1 MSVRAR
7 GCRGREMGTA
17 AATKGVRGARA
28 TPWAAAL
35 EKGVEG
41 WSSFTETGSGED
53 IRTEDGSR
61 EVVDSARVRA
71 GAAAASAGA
80 PAADGPVAARSGGDG
95 KSADAK
101 SGGGTGAAAAS
112 GADGKAPSGGGDA
125 TVAAKR
131 DAKDP
136 NNPAAHK
143 RPALDQGWRLYRRD
157 VEWQCRWLELRMVE
171 IDGHVDRYQRMLD
184 GIERAKRMDGVE
196 AAEKTTTTSGE
207 PETTALTD
215 GVATRMK
222 RRRQH
227 QGDTPP
233 PNPVLGTHP
242 LLVADDDAMFGFG
255 TAQTTDQK
263 PEKLTAAQRKRRKKE
278 AAAQAALADKL
289 ANKSGSG
296 TGSDSDLSTAALYEQ
311 IEVLQ
316 QRVTALHARLGQP
329 APELNGTG
337 SVVAIRNNRGAAMG
351 AFGGFAREPPKPP
364 VEKLKSR
371 RDDFDINN
379 VVGAN
384 EGAKF
389 VERAQHVDICTP
401 GVRPAPTYAM
411 APINDQRGSARA
423 EKAKAQAEA
432 AAAAAIVA
440 GEGGN
445 AAAVAEARTA
455 GLPDGALDDDDCLS
469 EDTSDEAYVHRHA
482 HLEVAERKART
493 LPDKRDKRDKDK
505 NAGGGHGGAT
515 GAARADDADSGDGS
529 NKRRKGGGSGS
540 ASPPTPPAVLAE
552 PAVVA
557 EDDGEPELNSAA
569 LVG

>member
-1 MSVRAR
+1 
-7 GCRGREMGTA
+7 MGTA
-17 AATKGVRGARA
+17 AATKGVRGAKA

-80 PAADGPVAARSGGDG
+80 PAADGPVAARSGGDA

-112 GADGKAPSGGGDA
+112 GAADGKAPSGAADA

-131 DAKDP
+131 ADAKDP
-136 NNPAAHK
+136 NNPAGK

-184 GIERAKRMDGVE
+184 GIERAKRRGGSDDVCDD
-196 AAEKTTTTSGE
+196 AAEKEKTTTTSGE
-207 PETTALTD
+207 PETTALD
-215 GVATRMK
+215 AREATRMK

-242 LLVADDDAMFGFG
+242 LLHQGTDDDGVGFKSG
-255 TAQTTDQK
+255 K
-263 PEKLTAAQRKRRKKE
+263 PETLTPAQRKRRKKE
-278 AAAQAALADKL
+278 AAARAALADKL

-329 APELNGTG
+329 APEMNGTG
-337 SVVAIRNNRGAAMG
+337 SVVAIRNNRGANVG

-364 VEKLKSR
+364 HVEKLKSR

-411 APINDQRGSARA
+411 APINDERGGKRA

-445 AAAVAEARTA
+445 AAAVAEARCA
-455 GLPDGALDDDDCLS
+455 GLPDGADDDDDSLS

-482 HLEVAERKART
+482 HLETAERKART

-505 NAGGGHGGAT
+505 THAANLGHGGAT
-515 GAARADDADSGDGS
+515 GGQTDDADSGDGS
-529 NKRRKGGGSGS
+529 NKRRKGAGSRS
-540 ASPPTPPAVLAE
+540 DTPPTPPAVLAE

>member
-1 MSVRAR
+1 MA
-7 GCRGREMGTA
+7 TA
-17 AATKGVRGARA
+17 PTTAKAAKGAKT

-53 IRTEDGSR
+53 NRTEDGSR

-71 GAAAASAGA
+71 GLDAAASAGA
-80 PAADGPVAARSGGDG
+80 PVASGPAAAKSGGDG

-112 GADGKAPSGGGDA
+112 GGDGKEASGGGDA
-125 TVAAKR
+125 NAKKSA
-131 DAKDP
+131 DAKGGDGG
-136 NNPAAHK
+136 AGGK
-143 RPALDQGWRLYRRD
+143 RAALDQGWRQYRRD
-157 VEWQCRWLELRMVE
+157 VEWQCRWLELRMKE

-184 GIERAKRMDGVE
+184 GIERAKRKGGADE
-196 AAEKTTTTSGE
+196 KDAEPVTTSGE
-207 PETTALTD
+207 PETTPLD
-215 GVATRMK
+215 GVAATRMK
-222 RRRQH
+222 RRREH

-242 LLVADDDAMFGFG
+242 LFVPDDEAFMARMQSEMQAG
-255 TAQTTDQK
+255 ARK

-278 AAAQAALADKL
+278 AAHKAALGDRGEGG
-289 ANKSGSG
+289 NKSGSG

-316 QRVTALHARLGQP
+316 QRVTALHQRLGQP
-329 APELNGTG
+329 TPEMHGTG
-337 SVVAIRNNRGAAMG
+337 SVVAIRKNRGVPD
-351 AFGGFAREPPKPP
+351 AFGGFPQPHKPP
-364 VEKLKSR
+364 EKLKSR
-371 RDDFDINN
+371 KDDFDINN

-389 VERAQHVDICTP
+389 VERAQHIDICTP

-411 APINDQRGSARA
+411 APITDERGVARA

-440 GEGGN
+440 GEGGD
-445 AAAVAEARTA
+445 AEAVAEAKNA
-455 GLPDGALDDDDCLS
+455 GIVHGDDSDCSS
-469 EDTSDEAYVHRHA
+469 EDTSDEAYVNRHTQ
-482 HLEVAERKART
+482 LEVAERKART
-493 LPDKRDKRDKDK
+493 LPDKKEGRRGKDK
-505 NAGGGHGGAT
+505 NEPKAGKGEKDGDDDEESGRVHK
-515 GAARADDADSGDGS
+515 RA
-529 NKRRKGGGSGS
+529 RKGGGGSRSGT
-540 ASPPTPPAVLAE
+540 PPTPPVVAVE
-552 PAVVA
+552 PVVA

>member
-136 NNPAAHK
+136 NNPAGK

-196 AAEKTTTTSGE
+196 AAEKN
-207 PETTALTD
+207 D
-215 GVATRMK
+215 DDVRRTRDDRPH
-222 RRRQH
+222 RRRSHAHEAQAP
-227 QGDTPP
+227 TP
-233 PNPVLGTHP
+233 GRHP
-242 LLVADDDAMFGFG
+242 
-255 TAQTTDQK
+255 
-263 PEKLTAAQRKRRKKE
+263 AAQPRP
-278 AAAQAALADKL
+278 
-289 ANKSGSG
+289 G
-296 TGSDSDLSTAALYEQ
+296 
-311 IEVLQ
+311 
-316 QRVTALHARLGQP
+316 HPP
-329 APELNGTG
+329 APRRRRRRH
-337 SVVAIRNNRGAAMG
+337 VWFRHGAY
-351 AFGGFAREPPKPP
+351 
-364 VEKLKSR
+364 
-371 RDDFDINN
+371 D
-379 VVGAN
+379 
-384 EGAKF
+384 
-389 VERAQHVDICTP
+389 
-401 GVRPAPTYAM
+401 
-411 APINDQRGSARA
+411 
-423 EKAKAQAEA
+423 
-432 AAAAAIVA
+432 
-440 GEGGN
+440 
-445 AAAVAEARTA
+445 
-455 GLPDGALDDDDCLS
+455 
-469 EDTSDEAYVHRHA
+469 
-482 HLEVAERKART
+482 
-493 LPDKRDKRDKDK
+493 
-505 NAGGGHGGAT
+505 
-515 GAARADDADSGDGS
+515 
-529 NKRRKGGGSGS
+529 
-540 ASPPTPPAVLAE
+540 
-552 PAVVA
+552 
-557 EDDGEPELNSAA
+557 
-569 LVG
+569 

>member
-1 MSVRAR
+1 
-7 GCRGREMGTA
+7 MGTA
-17 AATKGVRGARA
+17 AATKGVRGAKA

-80 PAADGPVAARSGGDG
+80 PAADGPVAARSGDDA

-136 NNPAAHK
+136 AAGAGK
-143 RPALDQGWRLYRRD
+143 RPALDQGWRQYRRD

-184 GIERAKRMDGVE
+184 GIERAKRRGGDVVDDGGSG
-196 AAEKTTTTSGE
+196 EKMTTTSGE
-207 PETTALTD
+207 PETTALAD
-215 GVATRMK
+215 GIATRMK

-242 LLVADDDAMFGFG
+242 LLVADDDAFGFG
-255 TAQTTDQK
+255 AARTNEK

-329 APELNGTG
+329 APEMNGAG
-337 SVVAIRNNRGAAMG
+337 SVVAIRNNRGAAGAAG

-389 VERAQHVDICTP
+389 VERAHHVDICTP

-411 APINDQRGSARA
+411 APINDERGSARA

-469 EDTSDEAYVHRHA
+469 EDTSDEAYVTRHA
-482 HLEVAERKART
+482 HLEAAERKART

-505 NAGGGHGGAT
+505 NAGQGAT
-515 GAARADDADSGDGS
+515 GATGAGADDADSGDGS
-529 NKRRKGGGSGS
+529 NKRRKGGGSRS

>member
-1 MSVRAR
+1 
-7 GCRGREMGTA
+7 MGTA
-17 AATKGVRGARA
+17 AATKGVRGAKA

-80 PAADGPVAARSGGDG
+80 PAADGPVAARSGDDA

-136 NNPAAHK
+136 AAGAGK
-143 RPALDQGWRLYRRD
+143 RPALDQGWRQYRRD

-184 GIERAKRMDGVE
+184 GIERAKRRGGDAVVDDGGSG
-196 AAEKTTTTSGE
+196 EKMTTTSGE
-207 PETTALTD
+207 PETTALAD
-215 GVATRMK
+215 GIATRMK

-242 LLVADDDAMFGFG
+242 LLVADDDAFGFG
-255 TAQTTDQK
+255 AARSNEK

-329 APELNGTG
+329 APEMNGAG
-337 SVVAIRNNRGAAMG
+337 SVVAIRNNRGAAGAAG

-389 VERAQHVDICTP
+389 VERAHHVDICTP

-411 APINDQRGSARA
+411 APINDERGSARA

-469 EDTSDEAYVHRHA
+469 EDTSDEAYVTRHA
-482 HLEVAERKART
+482 HLEAAERKART

-505 NAGGGHGGAT
+505 NAGQGAT
-515 GAARADDADSGDGS
+515 GATGAGADDADSGDGS
-529 NKRRKGGGSGS
+529 NKRRKGGGSRS

>member
-1 MSVRAR
+1 
-7 GCRGREMGTA
+7 MGIA
-17 AATKGVRGARA
+17 AATKGVRGAKA

-80 PAADGPVAARSGGDG
+80 PAADGPVAARSGGDA

-112 GADGKAPSGGGDA
+112 GAADGKAPSGAADA

-131 DAKDP
+131 DGDAKDP
-136 NNPAAHK
+136 NNPAGK

-184 GIERAKRMDGVE
+184 GIERAKRRGGSDDVCDD
-196 AAEKTTTTSGE
+196 AAEKEKTTTTSGE
-207 PETTALTD
+207 PETTALD
-215 GVATRMK
+215 AREATRMK

-242 LLVADDDAMFGFG
+242 LLHQGTDDDALLGFRTG
-255 TAQTTDQK
+255 K
-263 PEKLTAAQRKRRKKE
+263 PETLTPAQRKRRKKE

-329 APELNGTG
+329 APEMNGTG
-337 SVVAIRNNRGAAMG
+337 SVVAIRNNRGANVG

-364 VEKLKSR
+364 HVEKLKSR

-411 APINDQRGSARA
+411 APINDDRGGKRA

-445 AAAVAEARTA
+445 AAAVAEARCA
-455 GLPDGALDDDDCLS
+455 GLPDGADDDDDSLS

-482 HLEVAERKART
+482 HLETAERKART

-505 NAGGGHGGAT
+505 THAANPGIPGGAT
-515 GAARADDADSGDGS
+515 GGQTDDADSGDGS
-529 NKRRKGGGSGS
+529 NKRRKGAGSRS
-540 ASPPTPPAVLAE
+540 DTPPTPPAVLAE

>member
-1 MSVRAR
+1 MA
-7 GCRGREMGTA
+7 TA
-17 AATKGVRGARA
+17 PTTAKAAKGAKA

-80 PAADGPVAARSGGDG
+80 PAADGPVAARSGDDA

-136 NNPAAHK
+136 AAGAGK
-143 RPALDQGWRLYRRD
+143 RPALDQGWRQYRRD
-157 VEWQCRWLELRMVE
+157 VEWQCRWLELRMKE

-184 GIERAKRMDGVE
+184 GIERAKRKGGADE
-196 AAEKTTTTSGE
+196 KDAEPVTTSGE
-207 PETTALTD
+207 PETTPLD
-215 GVATRMK
+215 GVAATRMK
-222 RRRQH
+222 RRREH

-242 LLVADDDAMFGFG
+242 LFVPDDEAFMARMQSEMQAG
-255 TAQTTDQK
+255 ARK

-278 AAAQAALADKL
+278 AAHKAALGDRGEGG
-289 ANKSGSG
+289 NKSGSG

-316 QRVTALHARLGQP
+316 QRVTALHQRLGQP
-329 APELNGTG
+329 TPEMHGTG
-337 SVVAIRNNRGAAMG
+337 SVVAIRKNRGVPD
-351 AFGGFAREPPKPP
+351 AFGGFTQPHKPP
-364 VEKLKSR
+364 EKLKSR
-371 RDDFDINN
+371 KDDFDINN
-379 VVGAN
+379 IVGAN

-389 VERAQHVDICTP
+389 VERAQHIDICTP

-411 APINDQRGSARA
+411 APITDERGVARA

-440 GEGGN
+440 GEGGD
-445 AAAVAEARTA
+445 AEAVAEAKNA
-455 GLPDGALDDDDCLS
+455 GIVRGDDSDCSS
-469 EDTSDEAYVHRHA
+469 EDTSDEAYVNRHT

-493 LPDKRDKRDKDK
+493 LPDKKEGRRGKDK
-505 NAGGGHGGAT
+505 NEPKAGKGEKDGDDDEESGRVHK
-515 GAARADDADSGDGS
+515 RA
-529 NKRRKGGGSGS
+529 RKGGGGSRSGT
-540 ASPPTPPAVLAE
+540 PPTPPVVAVE
-552 PAVVA
+552 PVLA

>member
-1 MSVRAR
+1 
-7 GCRGREMGTA
+7 MGTA

-80 PAADGPVAARSGGDG
+80 PAAEGPVAARSGGDG

-136 NNPAAHK
+136 NNPAGK

-184 GIERAKRMDGVE
+184 GIERAKRRGGDAVDDGGSG
-196 AAEKTTTTSGE
+196 EKMTTTSGE
-207 PETTALTD
+207 PETTALAD
-215 GVATRMK
+215 GIATRMK

-242 LLVADDDAMFGFG
+242 LLVADDDAFGFG
-255 TAQTTDQK
+255 AARTNEK
-263 PEKLTAAQRKRRKKE
+263 PEKPLTAAQRKRRKKE

-296 TGSDSDLSTAALYEQ
+296 TGS
-311 IEVLQ
+311 
-316 QRVTALHARLGQP
+316 
-329 APELNGTG
+329 
-337 SVVAIRNNRGAAMG
+337 
-351 AFGGFAREPPKPP
+351 
-364 VEKLKSR
+364 
-371 RDDFDINN
+371 
-379 VVGAN
+379 
-384 EGAKF
+384 
-389 VERAQHVDICTP
+389 
-401 GVRPAPTYAM
+401 
-411 APINDQRGSARA
+411 
-423 EKAKAQAEA
+423 
-432 AAAAAIVA
+432 
-440 GEGGN
+440 
-445 AAAVAEARTA
+445 
-455 GLPDGALDDDDCLS
+455 
-469 EDTSDEAYVHRHA
+469 
-482 HLEVAERKART
+482 
-493 LPDKRDKRDKDK
+493 
-505 NAGGGHGGAT
+505 
-515 GAARADDADSGDGS
+515 
-529 NKRRKGGGSGS
+529 GS
-540 ASPPTPPAVLAE
+540 ASAAESSLSEAPPGSTKAST
-552 PAVVA
+552 
-557 EDDGEPELNSAA
+557 SA
-569 LVG
+569 

>member
-1 MSVRAR
+1 
-7 GCRGREMGTA
+7 
-17 AATKGVRGARA
+17 
-28 TPWAAAL
+28 
-35 EKGVEG
+35 
-41 WSSFTETGSGED
+41 
-53 IRTEDGSR
+53 
-61 EVVDSARVRA
+61 
-71 GAAAASAGA
+71 
-80 PAADGPVAARSGGDG
+80 
-95 KSADAK
+95 
-101 SGGGTGAAAAS
+101 
-112 GADGKAPSGGGDA
+112 
-125 TVAAKR
+125 
-131 DAKDP
+131 
-136 NNPAAHK
+136 
-143 RPALDQGWRLYRRD
+143 
-157 VEWQCRWLELRMVE
+157 VE

-184 GIERAKRMDGVE
+184 GIERAKRRGGDAVDDGGSG
-196 AAEKTTTTSGE
+196 EKMTTTSGE
-207 PETTALTD
+207 PETTALAD
-215 GVATRMK
+215 GIATRMK

-242 LLVADDDAMFGFG
+242 LLVADDDAFGFG
-255 TAQTTDQK
+255 AARTNEK

-329 APELNGTG
+329 APEMNGAG
-337 SVVAIRNNRGAAMG
+337 SVVAIRNNRGAAGAAG

-389 VERAQHVDICTP
+389 VERAHHVDICTP

-411 APINDQRGSARA
+411 APINDERGSARA

-469 EDTSDEAYVHRHA
+469 EDTSDEAYVTRHA
-482 HLEVAERKART
+482 HLEAAERKART

-505 NAGGGHGGAT
+505 NAGQGAT
-515 GAARADDADSGDGS
+515 GATGAGADDADSGDGS
-529 NKRRKGGGSGS
+529 NKRRKGGGSRS